1 MILLDPRVEVSRV
14 IPNLPARLWRDSGS
28 RLDSCL
34 RRNDNRDA
42 SVGELNPKERLVIC
56 KLILRG
62 CHTHMADE
70 EIKLSANLQ
79 KIADQIE
86 KLTVIEVADLAKYL
100 EEKFGV
106 SAMPMMAAPAVGGVV
121 AADAAP
127 AEEKTAFNVVLTGA
141 GEQKLAVIK
150 AVREL
155 RQDLG
160 LMDAKKLVETPP
172 QDLLTGVKKE
182 EAEEA
187 KTKLEAAGATVE
199 LK

>member
-1 MILLDPRVEVSRV
+1 
-14 IPNLPARLWRDSGS
+14 
-28 RLDSCL
+28 
-34 RRNDNRDA
+34 
-42 SVGELNPKERLVIC
+42 
-56 KLILRG
+56 
-62 CHTHMADE
+62 MADE
-70 EIKLSANLQ
+70 ENKTEIKLDAKLQ
-79 KIADQIE
+79 KIAEQIE
-86 KLTVIEVADLAKYL
+86 KLTVLEVADLAKYL

-106 SAMPMMAAPAVGGVV
+106 SAMPMMAGGGAVAGGAP
-121 AADAAP
+121 AADAEP
-127 AEEKTAFNVVLTGA
+127 AEEKTAFNVVITGA

-172 QDLLTGVKKE
+172 QELMTGVKKA